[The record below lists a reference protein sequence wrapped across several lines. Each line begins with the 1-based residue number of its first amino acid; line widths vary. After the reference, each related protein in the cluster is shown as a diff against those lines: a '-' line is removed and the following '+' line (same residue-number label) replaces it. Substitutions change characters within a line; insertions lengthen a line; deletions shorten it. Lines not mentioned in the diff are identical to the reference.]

1 MAFHALGWH
10 TAAKGLAALPRVSI
24 FGGKDVEFPK
34 NLLEGLHY
42 IVVRGVQAEGGKGGH
57 WVGLGKE
64 VSK

>member
-1 MAFHALGWH
+1 
-10 TAAKGLAALPRVSI
+10 
-24 FGGKDVEFPK
+24 VEFPK